1 MSHYIKNLMKDI
13 LPRRIKRLIYLSSI
27 LGVIEHVQQDPDLE
41 LIEKL
46 NNVLKLAENANSY
59 RLPIYVKSLIW
70 KNMEQERGVLL
81 NEQYIP
87 VSDIKISDRMSYVDK
102 TKLAEFFSF
111 RTPEWLKYG
120 SEQLM
125 ENDVVNLI
133 DNLIAVKH

>member
-1 MSHYIKNLMKDI
+1 
-13 LPRRIKRLIYLSSI
+13 
-27 LGVIEHVQQDPDLE
+27 
-41 LIEKL
+41 
-46 NNVLKLAENANSY
+46 
-59 RLPIYVKSLIW
+59 
-70 KNMEQERGVLL
+70 MEQERGVLL

>member
-1 MSHYIKNLMKDI
+1 MKDM

>member
-1 MSHYIKNLMKDI
+1 MKDM

-87 VSDIKISDRMSYVDK
+87 VSDIKISDRMSYLDK

>member
-1 MSHYIKNLMKDI
+1 MSHYIKSLMKDM
-13 LPRRIKRLIYLSSI
+13 LPRRMKRLIYLSSI
-27 LGVIEHVQQDPDLE
+27 LGVIEHVQKDPDLA

-46 NNVLKLAENANSY
+46 NDVLKLADNANSY

-70 KNMEQERGVLL
+70 KDAEQDRGVLM
-81 NEQYIP
+81 NEHYVP
-87 VSDIKISDRMSYVDK
+87 ISQIQIQESMSMSEK
-102 TKLAEFFSF
+102 TKLADFFTF
-111 RTPEWLKYG
+111 KCPDWLKYG